1 MTKPILVFCT
11 VPDSGIADRISEA
24 LIQKKLAPCVSWG
37 EPIQSVYRWQGSV
50 EKATE
55 WNLTIKTVSEKYSE
69 VEKTIL
75 SIHPYDVPEIIS
87 VPILNGLGPYLKWMN
102 DEIRLES

>member
-24 LIQKKLAPCVSWG
+24 LIQKKLAACVSWG

-55 WNLTIKTVSEKYSE
+55 WNLTIKTVSGKYSE

-75 SIHPYDVPEIIS
+75 SIHPYDVPGNHFCTDSQWI
-87 VPILNGLGPYLKWMN
+87 GPYLKWMN